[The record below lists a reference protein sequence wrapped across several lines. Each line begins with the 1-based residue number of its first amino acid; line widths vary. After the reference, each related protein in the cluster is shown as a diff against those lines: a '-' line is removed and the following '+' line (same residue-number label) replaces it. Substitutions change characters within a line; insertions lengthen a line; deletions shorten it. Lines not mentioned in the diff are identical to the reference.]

1 MNESTAF
8 EYVGFWLRVWASLI
22 DTVLMLIVI
31 FPILFAIYGR
41 ENLASGVTL
50 SGPANILISYVLPAI
65 VIIAFWNA
73 RQATPGKM
81 AIGASIVDAKTG
93 GRPSFQQNAIRY
105 VGYFISTIPFCL
117 GLIWVGIDKR
127 KQGWHDKLA
136 GTVVVRRRKRG
147 TQAVKFEG

>member
-1 MNESTAF
+1 MNESTEF

-31 FPILFAIYGR
+31 FPILFAVYGR
-41 ENLASGVTL
+41 EELASGVTL
-50 SGPANILISYVLPAI
+50 SGPANILISYILPAA
-65 VIIAFWNA
+65 VVIAFWYA

-81 AIGASIVDAKTG
+81 AIGARIVDAKTG
-93 GRPSFQQNAIRY
+93 AAPSLQQNAIRY
-105 VGYFISTIPFCL
+105 VGYFVSTIPLCL

-136 GTVVVRRRKRG
+136 GTVVVRRKNGG
-147 TQAVKFEG
+147 TEPVRFEG